1 MNKPKPEDFGLSDSQ
16 SIDCE
21 HKANEFY
28 LKIRNRKSSES
39 HIVLFWITLF
49 CGAIGLNNENYIFVM
64 MAAVSGAIFIIIV
77 VRKLISNPHA
87 KPDLP
92 LNYIAYKESVR
103 NYESFVAKN
112 RIQEELIE
120 KEKQLELK
128 KERQRTYEYWSTI
141 DPYQFEHEVAI
152 LFKKHGFIV
161 EVTKGSGDQGIDIKL
176 LKGGRRGIVQCKRFK
191 SKVSPST
198 ARDLYGAMTHGNYD
212 FGFIVCP
219 SSFSKSTFEFTKTK
233 PITLIGLE
241 RIVKMSENSDVPF
254 L

>member
-1 MNKPKPEDFGLSDSQ
+1 MNKPKPEDFGLSYSQ
-16 SIDCE
+16 SSDFE

-28 LKIRNRKSSES
+28 LKIRKRKNSDN
-39 HIVLFWITLF
+39 HIVFFWLTFF
-49 CGAIGLNNENYIFVM
+49 CGAIGIKNANYILVL
-64 MAAVSGAIFIIIV
+64 MALISGVIFILIV

-92 LNYIAYKESVR
+92 LNYIAYKESVK

-112 RIQEELIE
+112 RIQEKLIE
-120 KEKQLELK
+120 KEKQIELK

-141 DPYQFEHEVAI
+141 DPYQFEHEIAI

-176 LKGGRRGIVQCKRFK
+176 LKGGKRGIVQCKRFK

-198 ARDLYGAMTHGNYD
+198 ARELYGAIKHGNYH

-241 RIVKMSENSDVPF
+241 RIIKMSENSDVSF